1 LGRILAE
8 RKFSPIQNSPTSA
21 CLEKINRKKNLL
33 EHFGLF
39 VDQQGVAGVAD
50 SQRLRR
56 TGKFHLVVTAT
67 ITEDAPAIPAV
78 MFSPC
83 YVELFL
89 AELALRG
96 LRVLCP

>member
-1 LGRILAE
+1 MNGCWDEFWPRESIKNFLIS
-8 RKFSPIQNSPTSA
+8 SPIQNSPTAA
-21 CLEKINRKKNLL
+21 CLEKVNRKKNLL

-67 ITEDAPAIPAV
+67 ITEDAPAIPRIINY
-78 MFSPC
+78 F
-83 YVELFL
+83 
-89 AELALRG
+89 
-96 LRVLCP
+96 

>member
-1 LGRILAE
+1 MNGCWDEFWLRESFHQFKTVLQQLVWKRQQE
-8 RKFSPIQNSPTSA
+8 
-21 CLEKINRKKNLL
+21 EKNLL

-67 ITEDAPAIPAV
+67 ITEDASAIPEI
-78 MFSPC
+78 MNYF
-83 YVELFL
+83 
-89 AELALRG
+89 
-96 LRVLCP
+96 

>member
-1 LGRILAE
+1 MNGFWDKFWLSL
-8 RKFSPIQNSPTSA
+8 KTFFFSPIQNSPTAA

-67 ITEDAPAIPAV
+67 ITEDAPAIPR
-78 MFSPC
+78 MIN
-83 YVELFL
+83 YFL
-89 AELALRG
+89 N
-96 LRVLCP
+96 